1 MNARTVMQRLAHG
14 SCAYSREPSGR
25 QMCVKDK
32 MLGATADGYCD
43 TNQWHWNPRR
53 RRLPPGLRRDHAA
66 GVLMGHHWRVP
77 RRLAG
82 FAEDRRRF
90 NDLAALGHCQQLWDG
105 RFPEWQPDFYA
116 DTTDPL
122 PANEWPMVNTKP
134 GCQTQRIFCCGG

>member
-1 MNARTVMQRLAHG
+1 MQRLAHG

-25 QMCVKDK
+25 QMYVKDK
-32 MLGATADGYCD
+32 MLGATADDYCD

-66 GVLMGHHWRVP
+66 GVLRGHHWRVP

-105 RFPEWQPDFYA
+105 RSPEHGRSKI
-116 DTTDPL
+116 
-122 PANEWPMVNTKP
+122 MM
-134 GCQTQRIFCCGG
+134 